1 VEGYQQDVEA
11 ELRAAHSIAD
21 GIEVDD
27 FSGVSLWE
35 RALNSAESH
44 LRVSIS
50 PRKLSE
56 FIRQHSAALGNTF
69 VVDLANGTI
78 YIAPTPLNMAQDLRE
93 TALSLDGYAVV
104 INGPKDMEI
113 DPWGY
118 TPDTLLLMHQLK
130 ARWDPKGILNP
141 GVFLV

>member
-1 VEGYQQDVEA
+1 MEA
-11 ELRAAHSIAD
+11 ELQAARSIAD
-21 GIEVDD
+21 GIEVDG

-44 LRVSIS
+44 LRVGIS
-50 PRKLSE
+50 PGKLAE
-56 FIRQHSAALGNTF
+56 FIRQHSVVLGDTF
-69 VVDLANGTI
+69 LVDIANGAI
-78 YIAPTPLNMAQDLRE
+78 YIAPTPLDKALDLRE
-93 TALSLDGYAVV
+93 TALFLDGYAVV
-104 INGPKDMEI
+104 VNGPKDTEI

-118 TPDTLLLMHQLK
+118 TPETLPLMRQLK